1 MASDNK
7 ADSNRVTIT
16 LKKNTVR
23 AVLGAG
29 LSALFLEFIFFTK
42 ANLISLILCSSLI
55 IYFTAS
61 GLWLRYARH
70 NAIKYNF
77 FLTFITVDTI
87 IAAFVCAYCFQSISI
102 SSLFFCILMFNSA
115 ALGALKRGVIDAF
128 CYIGGIALAQALT
141 GENWSFSP
149 SLEGD
154 LANSIVTISA
164 YLCALAYL
172 LLYAYYIYRRF
183 KRVNASNQKLYNDQV
198 LHKLRTYK
206 LSRYVPPT
214 VWNAINQGREASLKT
229 ERKRVTV
236 FFSDIQGF
244 SALSEELEAETLT
257 ELLNQYLTEMVKI
270 ASQYR
275 GTIDKF
281 MGDGMMVLFGD
292 TNSEGL
298 KADCLRCIAMAV
310 SMRKRMSELETLWFN
325 KGVKKP
331 LRIRM
336 GINTGYC
343 TVGSFG
349 TSDYMDYTVLGTHV
363 NLASRLESA
372 ADPGEI
378 LISHETWSL
387 IKDVVMCR
395 DKGEIRAKGFS
406 HPIKVYQVVDFRKD
420 LGKNQSYFEERYE
433 GFSMHLDLEKIRNFD
448 KEKIIEQLDNAS
460 EKLRDKI
467 IR

>member
-1 MASDNK
+1 MPSRPTDE
-7 ADSNRVTIT
+7 STRVTVS
-16 LKKNTVR
+16 LKKNSVR

-29 LSALFLEFIFFTK
+29 LCSLAILHLFQNTAQPIDIAINCLLIIYFSASCIWLRIARAKKLPQNFFFTITSIDAFLTATSSAYFFQSLTVSFIFFT
-42 ANLISLILCSSLI
+42 LISFNTATVGGGKRALIDALSFIAGIVLAI
-55 IYFTAS
+55 ALKDGTWTAS
-61 GLWLRYARH
+61 SSP
-70 NAIKYNF
+70 
-77 FLTFITVDTI
+77 TVF
-87 IAAFVCAYCFQSISI
+87 FVCFATAI
-102 SSLFFCILMFNSA
+102 
-115 ALGALKRGVIDAF
+115 
-128 CYIGGIALAQALT
+128 
-141 GENWSFSP
+141 
-149 SLEGD
+149 
-154 LANSIVTISA
+154 A
-164 YLCALAYL
+164 YLW
-172 LLYAYYIYRRF
+172 LYAYYIHRRF
-183 KRVNASNQKLYNDQV
+183 KKVNASNLKLYNDQL

-229 ERKRVTV
+229 ERKRVTI

-257 ELLNQYLTEMVKI
+257 DLLNQYLTDMVKI
-270 ASQYR
+270 ASHHR

-281 MGDGMMVLFGD
+281 MGDGIMVLFGD
-292 TNSEGL
+292 TNSDGL
-298 KADCLRCIAMAV
+298 KSDCLRCIAMAV
-310 SMRKRMSELETLWFN
+310 AMRKRMRELETHWFN

-331 LRIRM
+331 LKIRM

-349 TSDYMDYTVLGTHV
+349 TSEYMDYTVLGTHV

-378 LISHETWSL
+378 LISHETWAL

-395 DKGEIRAKGFS
+395 DKGEINAKGFS

-420 LGKNQSYFEERYE
+420 LGKQQSYFEERFE

-448 KEKIIEQLDNAS
+448 KDKIVEHLELTA
-460 EKLRDKI
+460 EKLKDKLI
-467 IR
+467 N